1 MRGTIQNR
9 ATELKVIPTLNSIIS
24 KVFTILSDRNSS
36 FSDLSDVVKHDQAI
50 SSKVISIANSAYYS
64 RGIEICSLQRAMINI
79 GFEEAKGIIMSIVF
93 MENMLKQLKLREED
107 LFSLWNHSIYVACA
121 SKVLSEKLL
130 IEDPQK
136 VYTAGLLHDIGKVV
150 FYMDVEGYG
159 AMLQQAHAS
168 GKSVIQ
174 MENDSFEIDHQTAGY
189 SIAVKWKFPPEFTQ
203 VIRHHHEGDTA
214 RRHGPLVH
222 LVGVADRFSTAPHT
236 VPDREGFILTKE
248 KDSIANEMKNI
259 MDLLRMA

>member
-79 GFEEAKGIIMSIVF
+79 GFEEAKSIIMSILF

-107 LFSLWNHSIYVACA
+107 LFALWNHSIYVACA

-130 IEDPQK
+130 VEDPQK
-136 VYTAGLLHDIGKVV
+136 VYTAGLLHDIGKVL
-150 FYMDVEGYG
+150 FYMDVEDYG
-159 AMLQQAHAS
+159 AMLKQAHAA
-168 GKSVIQ
+168 GKSIIQ
-174 MENDSFEIDHQTAGY
+174 MEDDNFGIDHQSAGY

-203 VIRHHHEGDTA
+203 VIRYHHEGETA
-214 RRHGPLVH
+214 GRHGPLVH
-222 LVGVADRFSTAPHT
+222 LVGVADRFSTDPHT

-248 KDSIANEMKNI
+248 KDSIASEMRNI